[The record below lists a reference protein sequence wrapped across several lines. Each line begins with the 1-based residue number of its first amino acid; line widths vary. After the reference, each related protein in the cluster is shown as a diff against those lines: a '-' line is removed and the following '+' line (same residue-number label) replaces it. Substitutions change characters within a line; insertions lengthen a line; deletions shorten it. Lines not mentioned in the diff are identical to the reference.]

1 MSGAEALQ
9 LTSFKENET
18 SGTQVEI
25 DEHIGFAFV
34 APSGALGNGHLFLQD
49 DKTGSFVEL
58 SIDLSSGRLTGATLV
73 GCPLKIASKNIP
85 LLDKV
90 PQKTGVP
97 VFGNHGFDQNAVMPR
112 IDCNTTLLLTMLDD
126 GFVIQCGESSPDSV
140 LVCGR
145 ARFLFMRNI
154 LVGLGA
160 VGLTMTEMAALSHS
174 LG

>member
-1 MSGAEALQ
+1 MNRAEALQ

-18 SGTQVEI
+18 FGTQVEI

-34 APSGALGNGHLFLQD
+34 APSGALGNGHLFLKD
-49 DKTGSFVEL
+49 DKTGAFVEL
-58 SIDLSSGRLTGATLV
+58 SIDLLSGRLTGVTLV
-73 GCPLKIASKNIP
+73 GSPPKSASKNIP
-85 LLDKV
+85 LLDKA

-112 IDCNTTLLLTMLDD
+112 KDRNTTLLLTMLSD
-126 GFVIQCGESSPDSV
+126 GFVIQCGESRPDFL

-145 ARFLFMRNI
+145 ARFLFAKNM
-154 LVGLGA
+154 LVGIGA
-160 VGLTMTEMAALSHS
+160 VGLTMTEMTAFSRS